1 MCIDTDSSDEEQ
13 EQDIQ
18 NTAMLITT
26 KDVSKKSIFQ
36 KKVVP

>member
-26 KDVSKKSIFQ
+26 KDVNKKSIFQ